1 MKTAL
6 QEFIEWG
13 DEMMM
18 KYPIKELGFG
28 QAIDKA
34 QELLD
39 NENSRWTKM
48 TAREI
53 NENYIHLKHIKS
65 LRMLPS
71 RIINALY
78 NNFEFT
84 RLCDIT
90 KEQFFQTAN
99 LNIKSW
105 DVFQEALGNK
115 L

>member
-18 KYPIKELGFG
+18 KHPMKKLSFG

-48 TAREI
+48 TVREI
-53 NENYIHLKHIKS
+53 NENYIRLKHIKS
-65 LRMLPS
+65 LRMLYP
-71 RIINALY
+71 RIIHALY
-78 NNFEFT
+78 NTFEFT